1 MAPHRDISPDDC
13 RNCQRVFAA
22 LQEHQLADPETHLTT
37 EAIGRV
43 VGLKKRATQDH
54 LSHLFAC
61 SRIDADRRTP
71 LARGIGQPV
80 LPGAQQWAAGV
91 VAPDPT
97 CAKCL
102 IALAGYGW
110 EGQVHME
117 ELAKAAG
124 VSLRTVER
132 HRPHL
137 VNADLVYF
145 RPSADRE
152 PGTGLV
158 IGRRPDRY
166 TLMSGLTAPRLEG
179 PAWAQAPIQAEAVI
193 ERVRWFVPADDD
205 MAAFEEQRELAI
217 RSVTWCLRAG
227 WPEEALLRAL
237 DATENRQAYR
247 PGGYLSKLLRK
258 LPREYVVPA
267 YDVFTNKAPQRVT
280 QCPICTQPVK
290 TSMPGRVLCGGAVCL
305 NPDEA
310 ARTNPAA
317 RMFKIA

>member
-13 RNCQRVFAA
+13 SPCQRVFAA
-22 LQEHQLADPETHLTT
+22 LEDHQLADPETHLTT
-37 EAIGRV
+37 EEIGRV

-54 LSHLFAC
+54 LAHLFAH

-71 LARGIGQPV
+71 LADGIGQPL
-80 LPGAQQWAAGV
+80 LPGAQVWAANV

-102 IALAGYGW
+102 IALAGWGW
-110 EGQVHME
+110 EGQVRMD

-137 VNADLVYF
+137 VNADLVVF
-145 RPSADRE
+145 RPAPVRE
-152 PGTGLV
+152 ANSGFV
-158 IGRRPDRY
+158 AGRLPDRY
-166 TLMSGLTAPRLEG
+166 TLMSGLTAPKLEG
-179 PAWAQAPIQAEAVI
+179 AALAAAPARAAAII

-205 MAAFEEQRELAI
+205 MRAFEEQRELAI
-217 RSVTWCLRAG
+217 RSVTWCLRNG

-237 DATENRQAYR
+237 DASENRSAYR

-258 LPREYVVPA
+258 LPLEYVVPA
-267 YDVFTNKAPQRVT
+267 REVVRGETPERRVD
-280 QCPICTQPVK
+280 CPICDRPFK
-290 TSMPGRVLCGGAVCL
+290 TRMPGRVLCGGAVCL

-310 ARTNPAA
+310 VIPPSAPI
-317 RMFKIA
+317 FKIA

>member
-1 MAPHRDISPDDC
+1 MAPHRDLSPDDC

-54 LSHLFAC
+54 LAHLFAH

-71 LARGIGQPV
+71 LAGGIGQPV
-80 LPGAQQWAAGV
+80 LPGAQQWAASV

-102 IALAGYGW
+102 IALAGHGW

-145 RPSADRE
+145 RPSTVRT
-152 PGTGLV
+152 PGSGYVT
-158 IGRRPDRY
+158 GRRPDRY
-166 TLMSGLTAPRLEG
+166 TLMSGLTTPRLEG
-179 PAWAQAPIQAEAVI
+179 AAWAEAPERAASVI
-193 ERVRWFVPADDD
+193 RRVRWFVPPDDNTT
-205 MAAFEEQRELAI
+205 AFEEQRELAI
-217 RSVTWCLRAG
+217 RSVTWCLRNG
-227 WPEEALLRAL
+227 WPEEALLKAL
-237 DATENRQAYR
+237 DASENRQAYR

-258 LPREYVVPA
+258 LPVEYVIPA
-267 YDVFTNKAPQRVT
+267 REVFTKSAPQRMT
-280 QCPICTQPVK
+280 ECPICRQPVK
-290 TSMPGRVLCGGAVCL
+290 TRMPGRVLCGGAVCL
-305 NPDEA
+305 NPDDA
-310 ARTNPAA
+310 ILTDPAA
-317 RMFKIA
+317 RVFKIA